1 MQGERVA
8 FHHLLKEALVLRH
21 KNYGLPW
28 EGVSSREISKHPQSS
43 ALKCE
48 INERAL
54 NLSLYLN

>member
-8 FHHLLKEALVLRH
+8 FHHLPKRPLYLDTKTMVYLGR
-21 KNYGLPW
+21 
-28 EGVSSREISKHPQSS
+28 SFQEISKHPQSS

>member
-8 FHHLLKEALVLRH
+8 FHHLPKEALVLRH
-21 KNYGLPW
+21 KDYGLPW
-28 EGVSSREISKHPQSS
+28 EEVIAGEISKHPQAS

-54 NLSLYLN
+54 SLILYLN